1 MPETPDP
8 LSVLRSGTCSSLSG
22 KTKLHYEF
30 GVDPESAWHVRIA
43 KSSGTGYY
51 SKQWVAMEHVQRV
64 LAKNGTKPITCHTL
78 GPIFKGQ
85 SVNTAGF
92 LLAVLKEVGLV
103 QPSPDNPRVYELD
116 LCGEQASVA
125 PTGQRKNP
133 QRCKR
138 LGSRQARL
146 GKAQYRRLVVV
157 HGAR

>member
-1 MPETPDP
+1 MPETPDEP
-8 LSVLRSGTCSSLSG
+8 VENPVNVLRSGTCSSLSG

-103 QPSPDNPRVYELD
+103 QPSPDNPRIYELRD
-116 LCGEQASVA
+116 GKAFFAELQGAVGEVTKGAKPMSRKKKAASQA
-125 PTGQRKNP
+125 PTP
-133 QRCKR
+133 
-138 LGSRQARL
+138 
-146 GKAQYRRLVVV
+146 
-157 HGAR
+157 